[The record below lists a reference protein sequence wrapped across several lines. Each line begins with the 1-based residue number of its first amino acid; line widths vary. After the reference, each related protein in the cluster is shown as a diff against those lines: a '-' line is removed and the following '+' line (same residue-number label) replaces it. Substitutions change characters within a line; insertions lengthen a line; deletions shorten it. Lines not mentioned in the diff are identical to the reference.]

1 MSATNSNFSPTAGPM
16 LVICSSTEIILKLTL
31 SGLSCFFF
39 HTCRPQTGGEVKNPD
54 KGGPARNERP
64 VRLIC
69 LRLGG
74 GQGGFSPWG
83 GRKPPDLSSR
93 RPAGP
98 GPWRPDSL
106 SRPLGKA
113 RALLII
119 SLAGMEGARVI
130 GLLGFRCQLSL
141 RQHPP
146 RCVIPEM
153 ASRGQRQSTQ
163 VMLAQDGDVCFYF
176 GGLEAWEPFK
186 KCLIT
191 LLLISGG

>member
-31 SGLSCFFF
+31 SGLSCSFF

-98 GPWRPDSL
+98 GPWRPNSL

-113 RALLII
+113 RAVLII

-130 GLLGFRCQLSL
+130 GLLGLQCQLSL
-141 RQHPP
+141 RQHPAKMCDSGNGFE
-146 RCVIPEM
+146 RPEAEYAGD
-153 ASRGQRQSTQ
+153 ASPGRGC
-163 VMLAQDGDVCFYF
+163 LFLF
-176 GGLEAWEPFK
+176 WGLVGLGA
-186 KCLIT
+186 I
-191 LLLISGG
+191 